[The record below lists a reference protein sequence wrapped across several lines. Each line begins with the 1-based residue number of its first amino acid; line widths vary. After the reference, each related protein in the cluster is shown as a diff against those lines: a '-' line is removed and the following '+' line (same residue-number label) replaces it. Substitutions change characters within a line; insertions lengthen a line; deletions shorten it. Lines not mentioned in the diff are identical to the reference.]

1 MSGKTGTT
9 QLSFTLA
16 AAETERQASITLTAT
31 GYVEGIPVTKK
42 ASITVKQ
49 NEGGTT
55 TVETNVKGPAIDWIS
70 RWTTRVE
77 RPMQRRSP
85 SRW

>member
-55 TVETNVKGPAIDWIS
+55 TVETNVK
-70 RWTTRVE
+70 
-77 RPMQRRSP
+77 
-85 SRW
+85 